1 MGPPAPRRSRKQREF
16 DKAWHDWQIDNPLYE
31 ALAYQLDDYLPA
43 DGDKRA
49 VIKEFF
55 QYIWESPKLRD
66 KGQYRCSGT
75 IASLPSFAVAWLDS
89 RFQVQGYGS
98 DSSEDAALRS
108 CRRSDRTKR
117 PPDPLRMYGS
127 SSSRSPTGGT
137 PP

>member
-108 CRRSDRTKR
+108 CRRGDCQAVPS
-117 PPDPLRMYGS
+117 LV
-127 SSSRSPTGGT
+127 
-137 PP
+137 